1 MLFIEYKTT
10 NYLFDI
16 SFLNFELPYI
26 SQCFVLHFVRKQ
38 NIFPQIC
45 IVLLFYYITSPTTT
59 YFTVRIENIMI
70 LSFYFKWYVRKKMH
84 DAQL

>member
-45 IVLLFYYITSPTTT
+45 IVLLQNFSNNNVLYSTHWKYYD
-59 YFTVRIENIMI
+59 IELLFQVVCQEKN
-70 LSFYFKWYVRKKMH
+70 
-84 DAQL
+84 A